1 MRNSAIF
8 GFVFSQ
14 QAQKAEISKA
24 VEGSSDNPRNNI
36 DPAVT
41 LQFLKSAIFY
51 FLTDKD
57 NAKGHLRA
65 IISIL
70 GFNDTE
76 KFAIVQV
83 VKV

>member
-1 MRNSAIF
+1 METAATAA
-8 GFVFSQ
+8 VT
-14 QAQKAEISKA
+14 AEN
-24 VEGSSDNPRNNI
+24 NPRGTI

-41 LQFLKSAIFY
+41 LQFLKSAIY
-51 FLTDKD
+51 YYLTDKD

-70 GFNDTE
+70 GFNDAE
-76 KFAIVQV
+76 KYTIVQV